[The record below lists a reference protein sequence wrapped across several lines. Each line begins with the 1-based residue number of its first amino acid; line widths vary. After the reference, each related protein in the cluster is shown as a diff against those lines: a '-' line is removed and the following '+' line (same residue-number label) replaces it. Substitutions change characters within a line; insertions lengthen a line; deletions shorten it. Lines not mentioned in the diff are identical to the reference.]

1 MNCVKVVLAGMI
13 KNKSGTIVNISSVS
27 DRKTTPVAVAY
38 TATKYAVRAATESLR
53 ESVAKDGIR
62 FVNLAPAYVKT
73 NIHKNMGITFEVFT
87 VALLESST
95 TKRVSR
101 QRRDP

>member
-1 MNCVKVVLAGMI
+1 MI